1 MIAPCCKEPTSKRKR
16 KQTPNAVEGLLTAAD
31 KISEGLPSGMRH
43 SAFKGSLGTLP
54 EGEQKAFGQYQG
66 RVVLM
71 ALALELAL
79 KFAYEQDHLGESAPP
94 THDLYKLF
102 QKLKDHRKQAIKENY
117 EHLFDEYD
125 DKLKKR
131 GDIPPEEW
139 WRNLLEA
146 LKKCRNT
153 SVNWR
158 FIEERGRIPTEF
170 EMRATCLGLA
180 AESTVEEIR
189 AFQQQLGKTTPTK
202 TNS

>member
-1 MIAPCCKEPTSKRKR
+1 MDAPCCKEPTPKPNRKR

-31 KISEGLPSGMRH
+31 KISEDLPRGMRY
-43 SAFKGSLGTLP
+43 SAFKGSIGSLP

-94 THDLYKLF
+94 THDLHRLYR
-102 QKLKDHRKQAIKENY
+102 KLKNHRKQAIKKNY
-117 EHLFDEYD
+117 ERLFDEYD
-125 DKLKKR
+125 SELKKR
-131 GDIPPEEW
+131 GDTPPEQW
-139 WRNLLEA
+139 WKNLGEA
-146 LKKCRNT
+146 LKKCRDT

-170 EMRATCLGLA
+170 EMRTTCLGLA
-180 AESTVEEIR
+180 AESAVAEIR
-189 AFQQQLGKTTPTK
+189 AFQPQ
-202 TNS
+202 